1 MNRNDSMRLSRR
13 EFTASLAALPLAMSA
28 VADAAPPKE
37 PPPHNPVEPI
47 PVNTA
52 ASDAPAWLAPFRLRY
67 ALQIGGDRTKSPAK
81 SIMAALPT
89 GGRLRPDAS
98 DISVVA
104 ATGERLPV
112 TVLSHDPLGST
123 LIQFPRRG
131 DAAWYYA
138 FAVAPDGAALPA
150 AIAAEAKP
158 AHEGLSVEI
167 RKWAGEDL
175 GDWSL
180 VREGLQSSK
189 NVIGNALVAEVIE
202 NCNPVRPNDP
212 RNYASGYRGFLKIET
227 DGVYRFF
234 LNAEDS
240 AFLFIDGFKVTE
252 RVGTNA
258 RITGAVKLREI
269 GDEVELKAGVHPFE
283 VHHVMGNNPTA
294 IGYCALMWAPPDAK
308 TWAYVPYKQFAQAD
322 YGRVAAV
329 DEAKQTAAATF
340 AFGIDDTLRSGDGE
354 LVYLVDFAAVGPSKP
369 AAAQDPN
376 SLVWDF
382 GDGTT
387 GRGLRATH
395 VYFQGGDYTVTLTSG
410 DLPPYRANVHIWPA
424 PGNTSPRSLAK
435 TVAALRDMEWPKL
448 DADRLNRMFQFL
460 LVCEQVERWPLIDKV
475 TEKLL
480 AEPGLE
486 LKQQVVVHRTRM
498 QSLAHQGKGDEAI
511 ALGEKILTE
520 FGRVPS
526 LQVGIRLEIAQI
538 YHRHLKKFD
547 EAAGR
552 YEKIVNENR
561 RVEHPDVRVAAIRWG
576 DLYAETGDLRR
587 AGECYR
593 MANTLGGQAFA
604 ESSLTGAMTRGG
616 LLRMAE
622 QRLKAG
628 DIQQTR
634 QLLERIELNYPEE
647 KLEGLYRLLRADADR
662 RTGRYDDALRNYEI
676 LLKLSQWSGFHDRA
690 LHGLADTY
698 FRLGSYDKAVE
709 WLDSLEKS
717 FPRFYEKQKLA
728 DFRKLVVERQA
739 RAAALAAQKQ
749 AGTAEFADIVCGFE
763 PEEKEAW
770 GTPLNFKVGSGL
782 GIVGPHVGVGIN
794 FPTYAGYF
802 DMKRVI
808 PVLTGG
814 EYWVE
819 MWYREMLMPL
829 NLAPHIHMYL
839 RDEKNSADV
848 LFQGT
853 SRVER
858 SYGGWRKI
866 GFPMQVTPAAASGYS
881 SFTIRQV
888 AGVFEFDGMAVHA
901 VTDHESDALN
911 NFLKGADTE

>member
-1 MNRNDSMRLSRR
+1 MNRNNVHVIAAAVVLLFA
-13 EFTASLAALPLAMSA
+13 EFVAQAAAQAPKAKSVA
-28 VADAAPPKE
+28 V
-37 PPPHNPVEPI
+37 PPPHNPTVEVP
-47 PVNTA
+47 A
-52 ASDAPAWLAPFRLRY
+52 DAPAVLAPFRLRY
-67 ALQIGGDRTKSPAK
+67 ALHIGGDRAKSPAK
-81 SIMAALPT
+81 SIIATLPT
-89 GGRLRPDAS
+89 GGRLRADAS
-98 DISVVA
+98 DVA
-104 ATGERLPV
+104 IVTEKGERLPS

-138 FAVAPDGAALPA
+138 FAVAPEGTALPP
-150 AIAAEAKP
+150 AIASEAIA
-158 AHEGLSVEI
+158 AHEGLTVEV
-167 RKWAGEDL
+167 RRWAGEEL
-175 GDWSL
+175 GDWSQ
-180 VREGLQSSK
+180 VRDGLTSSK
-189 NVIGNALVAEVIE
+189 NVIGNSVVAEVVE
-202 NCNPVRPNDP
+202 NCNPARPNDP
-212 RNYASGYRGFLKIET
+212 RSYASSYRGFLNVPA

-234 LNAEDS
+234 LNAEDA

-269 GDEVELKAGVHPFE
+269 GDEVELKKGVHPFE

-308 TWAYVPYKQFAQAD
+308 TWAYVPYTVFAKAD
-322 YGRVAAV
+322 YARVAAI
-329 DEAKQTAAATF
+329 DESKHAAAAMF
-340 AFGIDDTLRSGDGE
+340 AYGIDDTLRSGDGE
-354 LVYLVDFAAVGPSKP
+354 LVYLVDFAAIGPSKLP
-369 AAAQDPN
+369 AAPQDPQ

-387 GRGLRATH
+387 GRGPRASH
-395 VYFQGGDYTVTLTSG
+395 VYFQGGDYTVSLTSG
-410 DLPPYRANVHIWPA
+410 DLPPYRTNVHVWPA

-435 TVAALRDMEWPKL
+435 TVAALRSSEWQKL
-448 DADRLNRMFQFL
+448 DADRINRMFQFL
-460 LVCEQVERWPLIDKV
+460 LVCEQPDRWPLIDQV
-475 TEKLL
+475 AEKLL

-486 LKQQVVVHRTRM
+486 LKQKVVIHRTRM
-498 QSLAHQGKGDEAI
+498 ESLAYQGKGDEAV
-511 ALGEKILTE
+511 ALGEKILAE

-526 LQVGIRLEIAQI
+526 LQVGIKLEIAQV

-547 EAAGR
+547 EAAAR

-593 MANTLGGQAFA
+593 MANALGGAAFA
-604 ESSLTGAMTRGG
+604 ESSLTGAVTRGG

-634 QLLERIELNYPEE
+634 SLLERIELNYPEE
-647 KLEGLYRLLRADADR
+647 KLEGLYRVLRADADR
-662 RTGRYDDALRNYEI
+662 RTGRYEEALRNYEI

-698 FRLGSYDKAVE
+698 FRLGQHAKAIE

-728 DFRKLVVERQA
+728 DFRKLVVDRQS
-739 RAAALAAQKQ
+739 RAAALAANQQ
-749 AGTAEFADIVCGFE
+749 AGAGEFRDFVVGFE

-770 GTPLNFKVGSGL
+770 GKLLNFTVGSGQ
-782 GIVGPHVGVGIN
+782 GIVGPHVGVGIG
-794 FPTYAGYF
+794 FPVYAGYF
-802 DMKRVI
+802 DMSRPI
-808 PVLTGG
+808 PALTGG

-819 MWYREMLMPL
+819 MWYRETLLPM

-858 SYGGWRKI
+858 SYGVWRRI
-866 GFPMQVTPAAASGYS
+866 GFPMQVAPTATSGS
-881 SFTIRQV
+881 IAFTIRQV
-888 AGVFEFDGMAVHA
+888 AGVFEFDGVAVYA
-901 VTDHESDALN
+901 VTDQQSDALN